1 MYRLLNEEGFKVKSY
16 TYAAVSPL
24 SIKLIGL
31 IVGTL
36 LNTTVF
42 RSGQCTKVKS
52 LIAPIPDGIVSVVKF
67 AHFPN
72 APVVIPETVLGMT

>member
-1 MYRLLNEEGFKVKSY
+1 M
-16 TYAAVSPL
+16 SPL

-42 RSGQCTKVKS
+42 RSGQFTKVKS
-52 LIAPIPDGIVSVVKF
+52 LIAVTSPDGIVSVVKF

-72 APVVIPETVLGMT
+72 APVVKPETVLGISYELFVDNDG